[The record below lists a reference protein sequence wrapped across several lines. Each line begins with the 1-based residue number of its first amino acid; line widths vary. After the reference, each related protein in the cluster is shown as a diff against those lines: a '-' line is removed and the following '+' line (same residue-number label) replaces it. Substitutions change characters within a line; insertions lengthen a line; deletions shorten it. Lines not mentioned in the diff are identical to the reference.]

1 MHSPIKFVFELIS
14 WLFIGVIVVMVIFTI
29 GSNTNILGGYKS
41 FVVLSGSMEPTINIG
56 DIVISHRQINYFKN
70 DTITFYGP
78 ENRIVT
84 HRIATIKEQENDE
97 TRILTKGD
105 ANRSIDSETITLNKI
120 IGKVIFVVPKLGF
133 VVSFSRT
140 IPGLILLIIVPA
152 VALIASELLKLKNA

>member
-14 WLFIGVIVVMVIFTI
+14 WLFIGAIALLVVFTI

-41 FVVLSGSMEPTINIG
+41 FMVLSGSMEPTINIG
-56 DIVISHRQINYFKN
+56 DIVIAHRQINYFKN

-78 ENRIVT
+78 ENRVVT
-84 HRIATIKEQENDE
+84 HRITAIEE
-97 TRILTKGD
+97 TNGNTTILTKGD
-105 ANRSIDSETITLNKI
+105 ANRSIDSDTIVPNKI
-120 IGKVIFVVPKLGF
+120 IGKVIFIVPKLGF

-152 VALIASELLKLKNA
+152 IALIANELLKLKNA